1 MRIVDM
7 HGTSVGEWT
16 SDAYRREFADTL
28 RFGLDAIMVRIDT
41 IQRIQRLRAAGRG
54 REALDRVLALPSATR
69 SRRDF
74 LLEWIACAR
83 DAGTQTE
90 RIDALDA
97 LAGAQHGEVFTAI
110 HSLML
115 ATLTERWDTSRRAIA
130 VFEQEYGVNAYFDV
144 LRAHVEF
151 LAHDSAAALRF
162 AEAAVARVPA
172 LLDAHF
178 VLARVYASLQRHAD
192 VRRSTPAVY
201 GAAPSREA
209 VIDQSPLT
217 KRVAEAIHAECS
229 RRFRF
234 IYEVSYANAAAM
246 FHPKHAALEH
256 LSVLPPAERNQVQHG
271 LYALVVNEVASN
283 AQQRSMSLTAQDVQL
298 VEASLIRLHQYAKD
312 ATDKN
317 ETPLRFWGDLKQAR
331 RPVNPTVASA
341 FALGSCVIEGF
352 FAYAPSTAYMER
364 VFKTARQVD
373 LTRFNLSDV
382 NFEFN
387 VLLQA
392 YMRQL
397 FPATSKDSATKI
409 VAFAKKLIDLTH

>member
-41 IQRIQRLRAAGRG
+41 IQRIQRLRASGRG

-162 AEAAVARVPA
+162 AEAAVAREPA

-192 VRRSTPAVY
+192 VA
-201 GAAPSREA
+201 RE
-209 VIDQSPLT
+209 L
-217 KRVAEAIHAECS
+217 R
-229 RRFRF
+229 
-234 IYEVSYANAAAM
+234 
-246 FHPKHAALEH
+246 ALE
-256 LSVLPPAERNQVQHG
+256 
-271 LYALVVNEVASN
+271 ALG
-283 AQQRSMSLTAQDVQL
+283 QRF
-298 VEASLIRLHQYAKD
+298 D
-312 ATDKN
+312 ATLAAT
-317 ETPLRFWGDLKQAR
+317 EGLE
-331 RPVNPTVASA
+331 A
-341 FALGSCVIEGF
+341 FARSPEYAAW
-352 FAYAPSTAYMER
+352 FASR
-364 VFKTARQVD
+364 AR
-373 LTRFNLSDV
+373 
-382 NFEFN
+382 
-387 VLLQA
+387 
-392 YMRQL
+392 
-397 FPATSKDSATKI
+397 P
-409 VAFAKKLIDLTH
+409 